1 MIRKANEND
10 AEAIAAIY
18 NMAVAAGFCTADTEP
33 QTTEERRKQMKAHP
47 GPSHCYFVFEVD
59 GKIAGW
65 ASLSPHRP
73 GRKALRFTKEVSFY
87 IHPDYQ
93 SRGIGTQLL
102 THIIHFAI
110 DSEIRTLFALL
121 LESNTKSI
129 GLLRKFGFEKWGH
142 LPTVADFNGE
152 EIGQYIFGKRVN

>member
-33 QTTEERRKQMKAHP
+33 QTTEERRQQMKAHP

-65 ASLSPHRP
+65 TSLSPHRP

-93 SRGIGTQLL
+93 SRGIGTALL
-102 THIIHFAI
+102 AYAIEFAQQQGI
-110 DSEIRTLFALL
+110 KSLYALL
-121 LESNTKSI
+121 LESNKKSL
-129 GLLRKFGFEKWGH
+129 GLLRKFGFKKWGH
-142 LPTVADFNGE
+142 LPDVADFNGTE
-152 EIGQYIFGKRVN
+152 VGQFIFGRRIN